1 MSGDDENDR
10 SDNHATDN
18 NGGDDDVGFVNW
30 GANCASEEGND
41 CNVDCNS
48 IIDLECDGGD
58 DRKHGRVYDA
68 TNGEDDEVNDW
79 IV

>member
-1 MSGDDENDR
+1 MMRMIAVIIMQLIITE
-10 SDNHATDN
+10 ATMTL
-18 NGGDDDVGFVNW
+18 VLLTE
-30 GANCASEEGND
+30 EEGND

-48 IIDLECDGGD
+48 IIDLDCDGGD